1 MSKPVVTVYFR
12 ADEEIDD
19 QELFNDVDDL
29 IPEFDAFLEDQ
40 SDEVVVYGLTFS
52 SAAVLKEMDPIAYRQ
67 ELLDWQDSYYSEET
81 ISQKE
86 WDRYKETGK
95 IPKSLR

>member
-52 SAAVLKEMDPIAYRQ
+52 SAAVLKEMDPIAYR
-67 ELLDWQDSYYSEET
+67 
-81 ISQKE
+81 SQKE